1 MDTENRLTAVRGKGV
16 VSWAR
21 RVKGLSNENTGRL
34 MDTDHSVV
42 TGKERV
48 SGEGEVEDGKW
59 EQMVMEGNLIGLV
72 NTQYSTQM
80 IYCGIVP
87 KKFY

>member
-1 MDTENRLTAVRGKGV
+1 
-16 VSWAR
+16 
-21 RVKGLSNENTGRL
+21 

-42 TGKERV
+42 TARERV